1 MVDLYEDKKYGSL
14 SNKGTYNLEDIGD
27 VAYFCFHVD
36 RLPLVEVI
44 QNLNEKEKE
53 QKKK

>member
-14 SNKGTYNLEDIGD
+14 SNKGTYNLEDFGD

-36 RLPLVEVI
+36 RGPLAEVI
-44 QNLNEKEKE
+44 HNLNEKE